1 MHLIVYL
8 HGFKSSP
15 RSSKA
20 LLTQEAVERL
30 QSQGHSLTWCCPQLP
45 PSPKETIALVT
56 SLIEE
61 QTFDRLSLIGSS
73 LGGYYATYLAEQY
86 ASKACLLN
94 PAIEPARDLEKYIG
108 EQKSWHGDDSFYF
121 KADYIQELLDI
132 YIPKISKQDRYFL
145 LAAKGDEVLDW
156 REMVAKYPGVTQKIL
171 EGGDH
176 AITNY
181 PEYLSDVL
189 SFIHLPN
196 NL

>member
-15 RSSKA
+15 KSSKA
-20 LLTQEAVERL
+20 ELTKQAIQKLQE
-30 QSQGHSLTWCCPQLP
+30 QGFALDWYCPQLP
-45 PSPKETIALVT
+45 ASPKEAIELVM
-56 SLIEE
+56 LAIEAR
-61 QTFDRLSLIGSS
+61 QFDQLSFVGSS
-73 LGGYYATYLAEQY
+73 LGGYYATYLAEQFP
-86 ASKACLLN
+86 SKVCLLN

-132 YIPKISKQDRYFL
+132 YIPKISKPERYFL
-145 LAAKGDEVLDW
+145 LAAQGDEVLDW
-156 REMVAKYPGVTQKIL
+156 REMVAKYPGVTHKIL

-176 AITNY
+176 ATTNY

>member
-132 YIPKISKQDRYFL
+132 YIPKISKPDRYFL
-145 LAAKGDEVLDW
+145 LAAQGDEVLDW
-156 REMVAKYPGVTQKIL
+156 REMVAKYPGATQKIL

-181 PEYLSDVL
+181 SEYLSDVL
-189 SFIHLPN
+189 SFIDLPN